1 MSRAG
6 EAERPA
12 IEIRHP
18 RSVAPEILRQVC
30 AGIEEEGVP
39 YRLVP
44 SESEPD
50 ALAAAIRSAGLS
62 MLDVG
67 IGIDD
72 GGVMAVAQ
80 TSFPHDRAVLRSD
93 RPSPVVARRLGH
105 NTARIVTRLP
115 LDL

>member
-12 IEIRHP
+12 IEVRHP
-18 RSVAPEILRQVC
+18 RSVAPEVLRQVC

-39 YRLVP
+39 HRVVP
-44 SESEPD
+44 SDSEPD
-50 ALAAAIRSAGLS
+50 ALAAAVRGAQAS

-72 GGVMAVAQ
+72 GGAIAVAQ
-80 TSFPHDRAVLRSD
+80 ASFPSDRAVLRSD
-93 RPSPVVARRLGH
+93 RPSAHIARQLGH

-115 LDL
+115 LEL